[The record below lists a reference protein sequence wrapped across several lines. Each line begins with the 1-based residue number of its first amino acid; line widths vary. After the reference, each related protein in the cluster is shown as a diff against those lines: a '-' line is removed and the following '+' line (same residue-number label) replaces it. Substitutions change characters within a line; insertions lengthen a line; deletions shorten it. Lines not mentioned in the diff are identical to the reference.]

1 MMGAVSLK
9 RNRPHFLNLHIMP
22 KNAKSTNRLRVKLKS
37 YDVGTIDESSVRI
50 VQVAVRTGA
59 KISGPIP
66 LPTKI
71 ERFSYQRAANNDKR
85 SFEQFERRTHIRV
98 IDILEPTSN
107 TIGELSN
114 LKLPTGVYIT
124 VKN

>member
-1 MMGAVSLK
+1 MA
-9 RNRPHFLNLHIMP
+9 R
-22 KNAKSTNRLRVKLKS
+22 KSQNINRLRVKLKS
-37 YDVGTIDESSVRI
+37 YDVGTIDDSASRI

-66 LPTKI
+66 LPTRI
-71 ERFSYQRAANNDKR
+71 EKFSYQRAANNDKR
-85 SFEQFERRTHIRV
+85 SFEQFERRTHQRI

-107 TIGELSN
+107 TVAELSN
-114 LKLPTGVYIT
+114 LKLPTGVYIS